1 MPHAHVVLMGYGLAR
16 RLQVTENDIYYVCMP
31 MFHSNALFMQVVGSL
46 MAGASA
52 FVVRRFSPSRWLDD
66 VRKSGATFTN
76 GLGVMPEFIFR
87 QPPTPH
93 DRDHKLRAMM
103 AVPIAAEWGRAFEER
118 FGVPLV
124 QGYGMTEINI
134 VAYGVAGDPLE
145 PGCAGAIL
153 DDFFEVRIVD
163 ADDRTIT
170 DGRVGEIV
178 VRPKE
183 PWCFMAGYQ
192 RMPEKTVEAWQ
203 NLWFHTGDAGRFDA
217 RGRLFFVDRIKDC
230 IRRRGENISSF
241 EIEQVIAAHPMV
253 AESAVVAV
261 KATDQGGEDEIKA
274 CVILK
279 AGQPLA
285 PEALLDFCQERM
297 PRFAIPRFV
306 EFVAALPKTATGK
319 LQKEELRRGGGG
331 GEVWDREA
339 AGYVIR
345 R

>member
-1 MPHAHVVLMGYGLAR
+1 
-16 RLQVTENDIYYVCMP
+16 
-31 MFHSNALFMQVVGSL
+31 
-46 MAGASA
+46 
-52 FVVRRFSPSRWLDD
+52 
-66 VRKSGATFTN
+66 
-76 GLGVMPEFIFR
+76 
-87 QPPTPH
+87 
-93 DRDHKLRAMM
+93 
-103 AVPIAAEWGRAFEER
+103 
-118 FGVPLV
+118 
-124 QGYGMTEINI
+124 
-134 VAYGVAGDPLE
+134 
-145 PGCAGAIL
+145 
-153 DDFFEVRIVD
+153 
-163 ADDRTIT
+163 
-170 DGRVGEIV
+170 
-178 VRPKE
+178 
-183 PWCFMAGYQ
+183 
-192 RMPEKTVEAWQ
+192 
-203 NLWFHTGDAGRFDA
+203 
-217 RGRLFFVDRIKDC
+217 
-230 IRRRGENISSF
+230 
-241 EIEQVIAAHPMV
+241 MV